1 VTILVPKHQPD
12 TGHVVPGKMA
22 YLYKITNLENDKC
35 YIGWTGRTVL
45 DRWQRHQQDALKN
58 RDNRKFYNAIRK
70 HGTDCW
76 QVETLLEVSSVEEAK
91 SKEIELIEQFNSYQ
105 QGYNATKGGDG
116 NNGIVMSEESN
127 LARSLAQKGI
137 PKSYDRMKGKKHSEE
152 TKAKISMAHQGMKK
166 PWVKPSREHIVK
178 NALARRSLSQEQYV
192 EIHRLRSQGQPIK
205 SIAIAVG
212 TTNDLVKKW
221 LHKEWSL

>member
-1 VTILVPKHQPD
+1 
-12 TGHVVPGKMA
+12 MA
-22 YLYKITNLENDKC
+22 YLYKITNLENEKC
-35 YIGWTGRTVL
+35 YIGWTGRTVA
-45 DRWQRHQQDALKN
+45 DRWQRHKDDALKN

-70 HGTDCW
+70 HGIDCW
-76 QVETLLEVSSVEEAK
+76 QVETLLEVPSVEEAK
-91 SKEIELIEQFNSYQ
+91 SKEIELIEQFDSYR

-127 LARSLAQKGI
+127 LARSIALKGV
-137 PKSYDRMKGKKHSEE
+137 PKTYDRMKGKKHSQE

-166 PWVKPSREHIVK
+166 PWVKPTREQIVK
-178 NALARRSLSQEQYV
+178 RALTRRSLSQDQYD
-192 EIHRLRSQGQPIK
+192 EIHRLKSQGLPIK
-205 SIAIAVG
+205 NIAIAVG

>member
-1 VTILVPKHQPD
+1 VTIPVPKHQPV
-12 TGHVVPGKMA
+12 TGHVVPGDMA

-35 YIGWTGRTVL
+35 YIGWTGRTVTY
-45 DRWQRHQQDALKN
+45 RWQRHQDDALKH

-70 HGTDCW
+70 HGLDCW
-76 QVETLLEVSSVEEAK
+76 QVETLLEVASVEEAK
-91 SKEIELIEQFNSYQ
+91 SKEIELIEKFDSYR

-127 LARSLAQKGI
+127 MARSIAQKGI
-137 PKSYDRMKGKKHSEE
+137 PKNYDRMKGKKHSEE
-152 TKAKISMAHQGMKK
+152 SKAKISMAHQGMKK
-166 PWVKPSREHIVK
+166 PWVKPSREQIVK
-178 NALARRSLSQEQYV
+178 SALSRRSLSKDQYDQ
-192 EIHRLRSQGQPIK
+192 IYRLRSQGHSIRN
-205 SIAIAVG
+205 IAIAVG